1 MWKRLS
7 VLWALVRGDARQLW
21 LALKHPLSPGWL
33 KLAVALV
40 VLYVLSPVDLV
51 PEFIPVLGLMDD
63 LVLVPLAI
71 RFILRR
77 LPARV
82 RSDIAGGVIG

>member
-21 LALKHPLSPGWL
+21 LALTHPLSPGWL
-33 KLAVALV
+33 KPAVALV

-51 PEFIPVLGLMDD
+51 PEFIPVLGMMDD

-82 RSDIAGGVIG
+82 RSDIGGGVVG

>member
-1 MWKRLS
+1 M
-7 VLWALVRGDARQLW
+7 
-21 LALKHPLSPGWL
+21 
-33 KLAVALV
+33 
-40 VLYVLSPVDLV
+40 
-51 PEFIPVLGLMDD
+51 MDD

-82 RSDIAGGVIG
+82 RSDIAGGVAS